1 MRNLEFHKYHGA
13 GNDFV
18 IIDNRDQSFQVSDAI
33 IKKLCHRRFGIGA
46 DGLILLAKSKKAA
59 FKMDF
64 YNNDGS
70 SGIMCGNG
78 ARCLA
83 LFAIENMTL
92 NTSEVVAFETIDG
105 LHNLNFN
112 ADNTITVAMHFDSE
126 IEKVENFYISRSK
139 TAPHAIVFVADVSTY
154 DVLNIGKA
162 LREKHDVNVNFITI
176 ENDVVYARTFERGV
190 EDETLACG
198 TGAVSIAMTLYRN
211 NILKLN
217 KYKIN
222 MPGGTLIVSFE
233 NKNGLIN
240 GIKLS
245 GEAKKVFKG
254 EFFI

>member
-1 MRNLEFHKYHGA
+1 MKKIAFHKYHGA

-18 IIDNRDQSFQVSDAI
+18 IIDNREETFQVSDAI
-33 IKKLCHRRFGIGA
+33 IKKLCHRRFGVGA
-46 DGLILLAKSKKAA
+46 DGLILLAKSEKSA

-83 LFAIENMTL
+83 LFAVENMIL
-92 NTSEVVAFETIDG
+92 NTTETVVFETIDG

-112 ADNTITVAMHFDSE
+112 ADNTITVAMHFDSK
-126 IEKVENFYISRSK
+126 IEKVEDFYISRSK
-139 TAPHAIVFVADVSTY
+139 TAPHAIVFVSDVISY
-154 DVLNIGKA
+154 DVLNKGKA
-162 LREKHDVNVNFITI
+162 LREKYDVNVNFITI
-176 ENDVVYARTFERGV
+176 ENNVVYARTFERGV

-198 TGAVSIAMTLYRN
+198 TGAVSIAMALYKN

-217 KYKIN
+217 KYQIN
-222 MPGGTLIVSFE
+222 MPGGTLTVSFDD
-233 NKNGLIN
+233 KNGLISD
-240 GIKLS
+240 IKLS